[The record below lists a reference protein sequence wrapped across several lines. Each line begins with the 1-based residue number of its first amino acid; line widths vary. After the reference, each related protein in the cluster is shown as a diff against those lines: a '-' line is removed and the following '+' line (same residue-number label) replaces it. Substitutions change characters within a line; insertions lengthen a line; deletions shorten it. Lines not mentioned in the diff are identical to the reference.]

1 MLVSRYTGRPGF
13 FFGAMFQQALA
24 GWGAEHQLKFL
35 LRLLARKR
43 LIIEFLTTALLFL
56 TNGTTQQ
63 DRVPFYKREYT
74 NTVVISD
81 AIVEGGA
88 LDPSTIPL
96 TIETRVR
103 DYFKDTP
110 LLIEIAYC
118 ESRFRQYGKNGEV
131 LRGEV
136 VPEDIGV
143 MQINAYFHEKAALK
157 LGLDIY
163 SLEGNLAYAKWLYEK
178 EGSQPWQPSAK
189 CWSKYNNEL
198 ARK

>member
-1 MLVSRYTGRPGF
+1 
-13 FFGAMFQQALA
+13 MFQQALA
-24 GWGAEHQLKFL
+24 GWGTKHQLKFL

-56 TNGTTQQ
+56 TNSSTQQ

-74 NTVVISD
+74 NTVVVSN
-81 AIVEGGA
+81 AIVEGEA
-88 LDPSTIPL
+88 LDPSIIPL

-118 ESRFRQYGKNGEV
+118 ESRFRQYGKDGDV

-143 MQINAYFHEKAALK
+143 MQINEYFHKDAALK
-157 LGLDIY
+157 LGFDIY

-178 EGSQPWQPSAK
+178 EGSQPWKPSAK
-189 CWSKYNNEL
+189 CWAKQGNEL